1 MELRTFGYL
10 AAALVVLFAPYRI
23 DAQTKKY
30 VITKKEAKRLLEQEK
45 EKAFRHILPRSAR
58 LKRYLAGYR
67 VVVSKH
73 YVIFT
78 NGPVTTKKFKISLE
92 KLYNFVR
99 KYYPYVN
106 ETKPLKCYIFKST
119 EEYYNYSEKIRHFK
133 GARATAGHATSE
145 YYATFYQSPTAA
157 VVFHEA
163 THQIVMGVCDV
174 WSGGSWFQEGT
185 AVFIE
190 RLMTGLNP
198 SAGQKSKV
206 RYDRYYPLSRLA
218 DIPSLLSDG
227 NNGERNYA
235 QAGSIVDF
243 MVRGRF
249 KKQFPKYMEYLRKHP
264 GSRGA
269 KGAAESVKAVY
280 DMTLEEFDREW
291 MKYVG
296 FKGRKK

>member
-1 MELRTFGYL
+1 MNSAGLTC
-10 AAALVVLFAPYRI
+10 LVVLLITLSGTSAL
-23 DAQTKKY
+23 DAQKKKY
-30 VITKKEAKRLLEQEK
+30 AISKKEAKRLLEQEK
-45 EKAFRHILPRSAR
+45 EKAFTHILPRSMK

-67 VVVSKH
+67 VIVSKH

-78 NGPVTTKKFKISLE
+78 NGPVTTKKFKTSLE

-99 KYYPYVN
+99 KHYPYVD

-133 GARATAGHATSE
+133 GARETAGHASVD
-145 YYATFYQSPTAA
+145 YYATFYQSPTAS

-163 THQIVMGVCDV
+163 THQIVMAVCNV

-190 RLMTGLNP
+190 KLMGGLNP
-198 SAGQKSKV
+198 SALQKSNV
-206 RYDRYYPLSRLA
+206 RYDRYYPLRKLA
-218 DIPSLLSDG
+218 DIPRLLSDG
-227 NNGERNYA
+227 NNGKRNYA
-235 QAGSIVDF
+235 QAGSILDF
-243 MVRGRF
+243 MVRGRY
-249 KKQFPKYMEYLRKHP
+249 KKQFPNYMEYLRKHP

-269 KGAAESVKAVY
+269 KGAEESIKAVY
-280 DMTLEEFDREW
+280 GMTLEEFDWAW

-296 FKGRKK
+296 YKGRKK